1 MDISMNEI
9 NNITLEYFLNKSQYH
24 GLIKKHD
31 ILNDKQF
38 VSEKKFY
45 KKRILDLTKKLFR
58 NEIEDIQLNNVFNGY
73 IKSCCNYLKFQD
85 KKDLIQD
92 NYSDDEKECNEDIT
106 HEAEDMEFNNCDY
119 LIVKDRETKKITM
132 DNFIIKN
139 EKKTNIILPEKKKFN
154 LKTKELKTKGI
165 KKKKNINNKYEDIK
179 KT

>member
-9 NNITLEYFLNKSQYH
+9 DNITLEYFLNKSQYQ

-31 ILNDKQF
+31 ILNDKNF
-38 VSEKKFY
+38 ISEKKFY

-58 NEIEDIQLNNVFNGY
+58 NEIEDLQLKNVFNGY

-85 KKDLIQD
+85 KKDIIQE
-92 NYSDDEKECNEDIT
+92 NYSEEEEMVNEDILDQI
-106 HEAEDMEFNNCDY
+106 EEVGYNNCDY
-119 LIVKDRETKKITM
+119 LILKEKETKKITM

-139 EKKTNIILPEKKKFN
+139 EKKPSVILPEKKKYN
-154 LKTKELKTKGI
+154 LKSKDLKTKGI
-165 KKKKNINNKYEDIK
+165 EKKKNINNKYEDIQ

>member
-9 NNITLEYFLNKSQYH
+9 DNITLEYFLNKSQYQ

-31 ILNDKQF
+31 ILNDKKF
-38 VSEKKFY
+38 ISEKKFY

-58 NEIEDIQLNNVFNGY
+58 NEIEDLQLKNVFNGY

-85 KKDLIQD
+85 KKDIIQE
-92 NYSDDEKECNEDIT
+92 NYSEEEEMVNEDILDQI
-106 HEAEDMEFNNCDY
+106 EEVGYNNCDY
-119 LIVKDRETKKITM
+119 LILKEKETKKITM

-139 EKKTNIILPEKKKFN
+139 EKKPSVILPEKKKYN
-154 LKTKELKTKGI
+154 LKSKDLKTKGI
-165 KKKKNINNKYEDIK
+165 EKKKNINNKYEDIQ

>member
-9 NNITLEYFLNKSQYH
+9 DNITLEYFLNKSQYQ

-31 ILNDKQF
+31 ILNDKNF
-38 VSEKKFY
+38 ISEKKFY

-58 NEIEDIQLNNVFNGY
+58 NEIEDLQLKNVFNGY

-85 KKDLIQD
+85 KKDIIQE
-92 NYSDDEKECNEDIT
+92 NYSEEEEMVNEDILDQI
-106 HEAEDMEFNNCDY
+106 EEVGYNNCDY
-119 LIVKDRETKKITM
+119 LILKEKETKKITM

-139 EKKTNIILPEKKKFN
+139 KKKPSVILPEKKKYN
-154 LKTKELKTKGI
+154 LKSKDLKTKGI
-165 KKKKNINNKYEDIK
+165 EKKKNINNKYEDIQ